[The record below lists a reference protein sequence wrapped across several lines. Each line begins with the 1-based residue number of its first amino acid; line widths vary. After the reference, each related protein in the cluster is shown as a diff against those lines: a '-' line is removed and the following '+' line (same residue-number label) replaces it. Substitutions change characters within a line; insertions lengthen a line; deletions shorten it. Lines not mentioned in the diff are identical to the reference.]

1 MSTTKDS
8 PNLHLDF
15 VEIVSPRLWMSTVYK
30 NTYVSNAAPAA
41 ALNVSA
47 PLAGWY
53 DCGSIKAAKVP
64 VAKTVRDYMRGIP
77 QTSRK
82 QWETTRSAQIT
93 FNTSDLTPYVEAL
106 INGQTLYNTLA
117 AGSGKTNVGSL
128 MGLAHKSAILA
139 SGRGAAGLV
148 EYDIVVCA
156 SPGGGAP
163 LATNF
168 NLGVVES
175 LTASLVVLEGGGFPV
190 AMVNGDRVQKVSR
203 VAMMDKMGT
212 ATIRSAML
220 FWDDIVDSSGSIQTQ
235 HCMYFPKVQNFTG
248 QDLDFKSETE
258 EYESS
263 LTLAAQAVEMTF
275 DDGTT
280 GYDFYK
286 KWILAY

>member
-1 MSTTKDS
+1 MTTTKDS

-15 VEIVSPRLWMSTVYK
+15 VEIVAPRLWMSA
-30 NTYVSNAAPAA
+30 TYNNAYVGNSAPAA

-64 VAKTVRDYMRGIP
+64 VSKTVREYMRGIP

-82 QWETTRSAQIT
+82 QWETARTAQIT

-106 INGQTLYNTLA
+106 INGQTIYNTTA
-117 AGSGKTNVGSL
+117 TPHWHVASIFGHGHTSAVVAGSPTGFVI
-128 MGLAHKSAILA
+128 H
-139 SGRGAAGLV
+139 
-148 EYDIVVCA
+148 DIIVCA
-156 SPGGGAP
+156 SPTSASINTS
-163 LATNF
+163 LNMA
-168 NLGVVES
+168 VVES
-175 LTASLVVLEGGGFPV
+175 VSASIVTLEGGGFPV
-190 AMVNGDRVQKVSR
+190 AMVGGDNIQRVYRIAFKDV
-203 VAMMDKMGT
+203 MGT
-212 ATIRSAML
+212 NLVRSAML
-220 FWDDIVDSSGSIQTQ
+220 FWDDVVDSSGTVQVQ
-235 HCMYFPKVQNFTG
+235 HCLYFPKLQNFTG

-263 LTLAAQAVEMTF
+263 LTLAAQSVNMTF

-286 KWILAY
+286 KWVLAY

>member
-1 MSTTKDS
+1 MTTTKDS

-15 VEIVSPRLWMSTVYK
+15 VEIVAPRLWISTVYK
-30 NTYVSNAAPAA
+30 NTYVANAAPAA
-41 ALNVSA
+41 ALDVTQ

-53 DCGSIKAAKVP
+53 DCGSIKAVKVP
-64 VAKTVRDYMRGIP
+64 VAKTVREYMRGIP

-82 QWETTRSAQIT
+82 QWETTRTAQVT

-106 INGQTLYNTLA
+106 INGQTVYNTLT
-117 AGSGKTNVGSL
+117 GGKTNVGSL
-128 MGLAHKSAILA
+128 FGLGHKSVLLA
-139 SGRGAAGLV
+139 SSAAGLTQ
-148 EYDIVVCA
+148 YDIVVCA
-156 SPGGGAP
+156 SPLGGAP

-168 NLGVVES
+168 NLAVVES
-175 LTASLVVLEGGGFPV
+175 LTASVLVLEGGGFPILTV
-190 AMVNGDRVQKVSR
+190 AGDRVHRVSR
-203 VAMMDKMGT
+203 VAFLDKMGT
-212 ATIRSAML
+212 STIRSAML
-220 FWDDIVDSSGSIQTQ
+220 FWDDVVDSAGSVQVQ
-235 HCMYFPKVQNFTG
+235 HAMYFPKIQNFTG

-263 LTLAAQAVEMTF
+263 ITLAAQAVEMTF